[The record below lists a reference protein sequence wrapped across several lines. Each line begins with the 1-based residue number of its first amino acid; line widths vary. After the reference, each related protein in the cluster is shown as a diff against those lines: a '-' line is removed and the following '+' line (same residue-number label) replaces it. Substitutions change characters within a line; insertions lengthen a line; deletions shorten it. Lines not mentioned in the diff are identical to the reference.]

1 MVNPLRGTNG
11 CNGCPY
17 DIHPSNGWENLECRN
32 RQGAAVI
39 EGTVRRRL
47 KRLMDEGFIKIV
59 ALVDPRPM
67 GYKSEALIGI
77 QAEPQMIDEVAE
89 AIAELNEVSWLVVTT
104 GGYDIFAWVAVASSE
119 ELGSF
124 LSRKIGPIAGVSRS
138 EAFMNLAIKKTIRD
152 ISAF

>member
-1 MVNPLRGTNG
+1 
-11 CNGCPY
+11 
-17 DIHPSNGWENLECRN
+17 
-32 RQGAAVI
+32 VI

-124 LSRKIGPIAGVSRS
+124 LSRK
-138 EAFMNLAIKKTIRD
+138 
-152 ISAF
+152 SALLPA

>member
-1 MVNPLRGTNG
+1 MDATDARMISILQMDGKT
-11 CNGCPY
+11 
-17 DIHPSNGWENLECRN
+17 SNAGIARA
-32 RQGAAVI
+32 AAVT

-124 LSRKIGPIAGVSRS
+124 LSRK
-138 EAFMNLAIKKTIRD
+138 
-152 ISAF
+152 SALLPA